1 MMIMRFVLCVG
12 GLVDDDDDDP
22 SIPSFV
28 WPRGKR
34 VGDRLNNP
42 PRAVGDRHV
51 RPRGVVNAVPHRRG
65 PPPPE
70 LEDRRLRPRGVV
82 KRRTPTA

>member
-51 RPRGVVNAVPHRRG
+51 RPRGVVNAVPHRVRGGLLKGG
-65 PPPPE
+65 PPP
-70 LEDRRLRPRGVV
+70 LENIG
-82 KRRTPTA
+82 